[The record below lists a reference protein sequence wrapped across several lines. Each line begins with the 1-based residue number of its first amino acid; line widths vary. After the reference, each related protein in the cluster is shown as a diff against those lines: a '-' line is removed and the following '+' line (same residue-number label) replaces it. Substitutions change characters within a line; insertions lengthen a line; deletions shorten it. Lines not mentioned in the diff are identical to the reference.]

1 MSERQLLS
9 LESKF
14 TEGNFY
20 DLLQS
25 YKALYF
31 RFSSQ
36 KKYKETVNLLVS
48 GTLNFLKYE
57 QYSCAAELAKNLVET
72 YKNFQTPYSNES
84 KVNIVKIFKEFKGE
98 DSRGKVAFMRD
109 AIDWSA
115 KFGSD
120 SKGSPEFHTLLA
132 NSLSKE
138 HDFIDAQK
146 HFIFSDSPQDF
157 SLMLKSWSSEADE
170 DEKDLF
176 ITRAIFGYLC
186 VKNLKDANT
195 LYQDSLT
202 WLKEPNTPLLN
213 FDRYLLL
220 TLERD
225 ALPLFNILRQKYAI
239 ALKRDPQFSKY
250 LDQIANVFYKVPVQN
265 SSPFSFL
272 TDILGGLVGGGGNS
286 NSSNNNNNSN
296 SDSMDTDGPT
306 IEEDMLD

>member
-1 MSERQLLS
+1 MSEKQLLS

-14 TEGNFY
+14 SEGNYY

-31 RFSSQ
+31 RFSAQ

-72 YKNFQTPYSNES
+72 YKNFQTPYSVES
-84 KVNIVKIFKEFKGE
+84 KVNIIKIFKEFKGE
-98 DSRGKVAFMRD
+98 DSAGKVAFMRD
-109 AIDWSA
+109 AIDWSS

-132 NSLSKE
+132 NSLTKDG
-138 HDFIDAQK
+138 DFIDAQK
-146 HFIFSDSPQDF
+146 HYIFGDSPQDF
-157 SLMLKSWSSEADE
+157 SDMLKTWSAEADE
-170 DEKDLF
+170 EEKDLF
-176 ITRAIFGYLC
+176 ITRAVFGYLC
-186 VKNLKDANT
+186 IKNLKYASE
-195 LYQDSLT
+195 LYQNSLT
-202 WLKEPNTPLLN
+202 WLKETNTPLLN

-225 ALPLFNILRQKYAI
+225 ALPLFNTLRQKYSI

-250 LDQIANVFYKVPVQN
+250 LDQIANIYYKVPVQN

-272 TDILGGLVGGGGNS
+272 TDILGGLVGGGSGNS
-286 NSSNNNNNSN
+286 NSNNNSN
-296 SDSMDTDGPT
+296 SNSMDTTEGPT